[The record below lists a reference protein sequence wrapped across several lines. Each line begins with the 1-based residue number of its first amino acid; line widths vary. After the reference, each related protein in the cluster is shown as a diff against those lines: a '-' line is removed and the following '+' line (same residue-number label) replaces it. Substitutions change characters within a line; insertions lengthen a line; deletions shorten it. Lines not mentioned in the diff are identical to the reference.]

1 MSVATMLG
9 VEDVDAPAMMEAR
22 RRWDA
27 WTAMEPDLSEVD
39 DLLDLRNWTRTA
51 DAGAKDAALRAL
63 AKLGSSTGGDDPAA
77 TTALT
82 WALVPGA
89 ATVAYR
95 MSDLAGNIDELVASH
110 LWTSAKSFAWES
122 RRCVAAS
129 ILRDTRRGVQAEL
142 GIGEGARR
150 DDRTWSETVCVEPAS
165 PAWQHLDVDASRLA
179 AGPADTLDAL
189 LENATCAG
197 VITAADRGL
206 LTELLIAAAENGTYL
221 AAKGRGGL
229 VGRAVTEV
237 VAGRCGMDSR
247 SVRRRAA
254 RSIDRLAAFAGDTRR
269 KSNSRWPHAGDVM
282 ALGA

>member
-22 RRWDA
+22 RRWEA
-27 WTAMEPDLSEVD
+27 WTAMEPDLSDVD
-39 DLLDLRNWTRTA
+39 DLLDLRGWTRSA

-95 MSDLAGNIDELVASH
+95 MSDLASNIDELVASH
-110 LWTSAKSFAWES
+110 LWTSAKTFAWES
-122 RRCVAAS
+122 RRCVATS

-142 GIGEGARR
+142 GIGEGGRR
-150 DDRTWSETVCVEPAS
+150 DDRTWSETVCMEPAS
-165 PAWQHLDVDASRLA
+165 PAWQHLDFDASCQD
-179 AGPADTLDAL
+179 AGPADALDLL
-189 LENATCAG
+189 LENATGAG
-197 VITAADRGL
+197 VITAADRAL
-206 LTELLIAAAENGTYL
+206 LTELVIAAAENGNGF

-229 VGRAVTEV
+229 AGRAVTEV
-237 VAGRCGMDSR
+237 VAGRRGMDAR

-254 RSIDRLAAFAGDTRR
+254 RSIDRLTAFASDTGKKRHF
-269 KSNSRWPHAGDVM
+269 RWPHNGHDM